1 MSEMNVTRRRFVQGV
16 ATAGVTLAVGGPAL
30 AARNRVEPTVLTGN
44 RVELVIEEAA
54 INITGW
60 PRRATAVNG
69 SVPGP
74 TLRLREGDTVTI
86 NVTNRLSEDTSIHWH
101 GVRLPAN
108 MDGAPGLS
116 YDVARTEY

>member
-1 MSEMNVTRRRFVQGV
+1 MNVARRRFVQGV

-44 RVELVIEEAA
+44 RVELVIEEAS
-54 INITGW
+54 INITGRS
-60 PRRATAVNG
+60 RRATAVNG
-69 SVPGP
+69 SVPAP

-86 NVTNRLSEDTSIHWH
+86 NVANRLSEDTSIHWH

-108 MDGAPGLS
+108 MDGVPGLS
-116 YDVARTEY
+116 FP